1 MIHQKHIINKQ
12 ILEIQL
18 PITAN
23 VFEEQQKLSTL
34 YREEWM
40 PIIDTQLSTSF
51 GNTEHSSFQIDTLT
65 IDLGVV
71 QMKDLTAVFEEKL
84 KETLEAVEVSQAIT
98 EVATEKITEAQNTPL
113 RVLGYF
119 LKTGQ
124 IPWWATETSKVF
136 LQEQLTVLI
145 EKQEATFIKM
155 LSQLRFNTVYLE
167 RFLYTFTTEQVLECL
182 HLLTD
187 ISLQKLGLVKKEGLK
202 EVKQQLG
209 KKKKIGNDIT
219 IETTFLKTV
228 FYQIALVES
237 YESLLKESVA
247 QTLLALGIHSTKVHT
262 ENRNKNRH
270 PIQLLIEKQR
280 NLHLDNI
287 VWQQFFSQLAVF
299 ALNPSF
305 FQVPSNLLK
314 TFEKLLVNI
323 DLDQSK
329 NRQILAEGKKT
340 TEKSIVT
347 ITETLLE
354 PIAQHVRLMQKTI
367 QKLQPDTKPMV
378 IEQLQSPFEDT
389 DFITVQN
396 AGLVLLWPFL
406 QRFFENLEL
415 LNHKEFNDAFSKNK
429 AACLLQ
435 YIVDEDEGALFEGV
449 LPLNKV
455 LCGIALSD
463 VVVLDPLRE
472 EEKTIIEGLLEAVI
486 QRGPHWKNLSI
497 AGFRASYLQRE
508 GLLRSREGHWLL
520 QVKKET
526 YDITLEKLPW
536 GFNTV
541 KLPWMNEIILV
552 EWM

>member
-18 PITAN
+18 PISAD

-34 YREEWM
+34 YREQWI
-40 PIIDTQLSTSF
+40 PIIDTLLSTSF
-51 GNTEHSSFQIDTLT
+51 GGTQQNSLQIDILT

-71 QMKDLTAVFEEKL
+71 EMKNLTIVFEEKL
-84 KETLEAVEVSQAIT
+84 KEVLAAVDVSQAIT
-98 EVATEKITEAQNTPL
+98 EVAVEKITEAQKTPL
-113 RVLGYF
+113 RVFGYF
-119 LKTGQ
+119 LKNGLL
-124 IPWWATETSKVF
+124 PWWARETSKVF
-136 LQEQLTVLI
+136 LQEQLAVLI
-145 EKQEATFIKM
+145 QTRETAFIKM

-167 RFLYTFTTEQVLECL
+167 RFLYSCTAIQILECL
-182 HLLTD
+182 QLLTD
-187 ISLQKLGLVKKEGLK
+187 ISLQNLGLVKKEGLK

-209 KKKKIGNDIT
+209 KKRKIGNDIM

-228 FYQIALVES
+228 FYQIALVEN
-237 YESLLKESVA
+237 YETLQKKSVA
-247 QTLLALGIHSTKVHT
+247 QTLLALGIHSTKEHT
-262 ENRNKNRH
+262 ENRSKNR
-270 PIQLLIEKQR
+270 PKIQVLIRKQR
-280 NLHLDNI
+280 NQYLNNT
-287 VWQQFFSQLAVF
+287 VWQQFFSQLAAFVVS
-299 ALNPSF
+299 PSF
-305 FQVPSNLLK
+305 FQVPSHLLK
-314 TFEKLLVNI
+314 EFEKLLLNV
-323 DLDQSK
+323 DLEQNK
-329 NRQILAEGKKT
+329 KKKT
-340 TEKSIVT
+340 LAPEI
-347 ITETLLE
+347 LLE
-354 PIAQHVRLMQKTI
+354 PIVQHVQLIQKTI
-367 QKLQPDTKPMV
+367 KKLQPDTKPMV
-378 IEQLQSPFEDT
+378 IEQLQSSFEDT

-415 LNHKEFNDAFSKNK
+415 LNHKEFNDASSKNK

-435 YIVDEDEGALFEGV
+435 YIVDEDEGALFEGL

-455 LCGIALSD
+455 LCGIPLSD
-463 VVVLDPLRE
+463 IVALEPLKE
-472 EEKTIIEGLLEAVI
+472 EEKTIIEGLLQAVM
-486 QRGPHWKNLSI
+486 QRGSHWKNLSI

-536 GFNTV
+536 GFNTI